1 MPRRETR
8 YLQLSLALLVG
19 MMLIGCGGAPTA
31 VKKPTQSTPTQQ
43 YKSTASPAPSQAAPG
58 AADDI
63 SKNPFVLW
71 IKLNHPQAAAQII
84 DDYLSTRFMGN
95 GRPDPIIEAE
105 RDKLRRQA
113 IDTVTQELLKNVKG
127 GLPQGLTANRVGS
140 RVKVLGTVVKEGQN
154 INLAF
159 DFDVR
164 IDPFGIM
171 WITVPADALKVSTSS
186 WLAKLFGGDLKKKA
200 QDEIHAM
207 LDKEG
212 PKNAAMVKGL
222 SYLPGGTFRLDPG
235 VAFVNLPN

>member
-1 MPRRETR
+1 MPRRDHR
-8 YLQLSLALLVG
+8 YLQLSLAMLAG

-31 VKKPTQSTPTQQ
+31 VKKPVQSTPSQQ
-43 YKSTASPAPSQAAPG
+43 YKASSPAPAAAG
-58 AADDI
+58 ASDDI

-84 DDYLSTRFMGN
+84 DDYLSSRFMGN
-95 GRPDPIIEAE
+95 GAPDPTIEAE

-113 IDTVTQELLKNVKG
+113 IDTVATELLKNVKG
-127 GLPQGLTANRVGS
+127 GLPQGLQASRVGNRV
-140 RVKVLGTVVKEGQN
+140 RVLGTVVEQGQN
-154 INLAF
+154 INLSF

-171 WITVPADALKVSTSS
+171 WITQPEDTVKATTSS

-200 QDEIHAM
+200 REQIVAM

-212 PKNAAMVKGL
+212 PKNAALVKGL

-235 VAFVNLPN
+235 VAFVNMPAQ

>member
-1 MPRRETR
+1 MPHRDWR
-8 YLQLSLALLVG
+8 YLQVSLALVAG

-31 VKKPTQSTPTQQ
+31 VKKPTQASSTQQ
-43 YKSTASPAPSQAAPG
+43 YKSTTTSSPAPAAG
-58 AADDI
+58 ASDDI

-95 GRPDPIIEAE
+95 GAPDPTVEAE

-113 IDTVTQELLKNVKG
+113 IDTVAGELLKNLKG
-127 GLPQGLTANRVGS
+127 SLPQGLQASQVGNRV
-140 RVKVLGTVVKEGQN
+140 RVLGTVVEQGQN
-154 INLAF
+154 INLTF

-171 WITVPADALKVSTSS
+171 WITQPADTVKATTSS
-186 WLAKLFGGDLKKKA
+186 LLAKLFGGDLKKKA
-200 QDEIHAM
+200 RDQIVSM

-212 PKNAAMVKGL
+212 PKNAALTKGL
-222 SYLPGGTFRLDPG
+222 SYIPGGTFRLDPG
-235 VAFVNLPN
+235 VAFVNMPAQ

>member
-1 MPRRETR
+1 MVRRR
-8 YLQLSLALLVG
+8 HLQVSLSLLTG
-19 MMLIGCGGAPTA
+19 MLLIGCGGAPTG
-31 VKKPTQSTPTQQ
+31 VKTPVQSTPTQQ
-43 YKSTASPAPSQAAPG
+43 YHASSAPSPAPAAPS
-58 AADDI
+58 DDI

-71 IKLNHPQAAAQII
+71 IKLNHPQEAAQII

-95 GRPDPIIEAE
+95 GTPDPTIEAE

-113 IDTVTQELLKNVKG
+113 IDTVAGELLKNVQG
-127 GLPQGLTANRVGS
+127 GLPQGLQANRVGN
-140 RVKVLGTVVKEGQN
+140 RVRVLGAVVQQGQT
-154 INLAF
+154 INLTF

-171 WITVPADALKVSTSS
+171 WITQPADTVKATTSS

-200 QDEIHAM
+200 TEQIVAT

-212 PKNAAMVKGL
+212 PKNAAMTKGL

-235 VAFVNLPN
+235 VAFVNMPAN